1 MTGIRIT
8 TLDNGLRVASDPIP
22 GLRTAT
28 VGIWVGAGSRAE
40 PAALNGV
47 AHFLEHMAFKGTDR
61 RSARAIAEEIES
73 VGGYLNA
80 FTGREVTAYYAH
92 VLSADLPLAVDLI
105 GDILQRPSFDP
116 TELERERGVILQE
129 IGLCNDTPDDLV
141 FDRFQEAAYP
151 GQAMGRPVLG
161 TAETVRGMTRDGIR
175 DFMGR
180 RYAGSNMVLCAA
192 GGVDHEALVA
202 LAEAA
207 FGDLPLT
214 PESQIDPAVY
224 HGGSLREDRESE
236 QVHLVLGF
244 EGPSHDGEDHY
255 TAAVLSALLGG
266 GASSRLF
273 QSVREERGLVYSIHS
288 FAWTFADSGLF
299 GIYAGTGEAEA
310 AEVVPVIADTV
321 RDAADTLGEA
331 EIARGIAQVKAG
343 LLMAR
348 ESSGGCCDQLGSQ
361 LLIHGRAL
369 EEAEQI
375 AALEAVDRAALQG
388 LLRRMLAGPPVVAAV
403 GPLSRLENDAR
414 IADRF
419 RL

>member
-1 MTGIRIT
+1 VTGIRVT
-8 TLDNGLRVASDPIP
+8 TLENGLRVATDPMP

-28 VGIWVGAGSRAE
+28 VGVWVGAGTRAE

-47 AHFLEHMAFKGTDR
+47 AHFLEHMAFKGTAT

-92 VLSADLPLAVDLI
+92 VVSGDLPLAVDLI
-105 GDILQRPSFDP
+105 ADILQRPAFDSA
-116 TELERERGVILQE
+116 ELERERGVILQE
-129 IGLCNDTPDDLV
+129 IGLCSDTPDDLV

-161 TAETVRGMTRDGIR
+161 TVETVRAMTRDGIR

-180 RYAGSNMVLCAA
+180 RYAGRNMVLCAA
-192 GGVDHEALVA
+192 GGVDHDALTA
-202 LAEAA
+202 LAEDA
-207 FGDLPLT
+207 FRDLPET
-214 PESQIDPAVY
+214 PETETPPAAY
-224 HGGSLREDRESE
+224 GGGTLRDDRDSE
-236 QVHLVLGF
+236 QVHLVIGF
-244 EGPSHDGEDHY
+244 EGPSHGGRDHY

-288 FAWTFADSGLF
+288 FAWSFADTGLF
-299 GIYAGTGEAEA
+299 GIYAGTGEAEV
-310 AEVVPVIADTV
+310 EELVPVIADRV
-321 RDAADTLGEA
+321 CDAADNLSDE
-331 EIARGIAQVKAG
+331 EIARAAAQVKAG

-361 LLIHGRAL
+361 LLTHGRAL

-375 AALEAVDRAALQG
+375 AAVDAVDRAALQG
-388 LLRRMLAGPPVVAAV
+388 LLRRILASPPSIAAV
-403 GPLSRLENDAR
+403 GPLARLENDAR